1 MSNQPTIEPS
11 TLAKQSSSKP
21 ITYGE
26 QVKLSKKGSKQVS
39 KLSKVF
45 QLVPKL
51 TKELIV
57 EDEDKDEDDDEDED
71 EGTKSFLKFAQI
83 LICII

>member
-21 ITYGE
+21 STCE
-26 QVKLSKKGSKQVS
+26 RQVKPSKKGSEQVS
-39 KLSKVF
+39 KLSKDF
-45 QLVPKL
+45 RLVPKL

-57 EDEDKDEDDDEDED
+57 EDEDDDEDEH
-71 EGTKSFLKFAQI
+71 EGTKSFFKFAQSR
-83 LICII
+83 ICII